1 MLTLCLAAFDYD
13 YGVLED
19 AEQSTL
25 AKAYHGILY
34 ASVLSSRVDCLQR
47 SGCIY
52 SKDAEFR
59 LPGAMMLFRAAW
71 DYIPVPVLK
80 LFQYLPVDPFTRILS
95 LRRLY
100 ISVGKQILREKR
112 PELDAEKRPNSKDIM
127 SILSMY
133 RLSQRIPQSADATIA
148 TVKANASSE
157 AKTRLNDDE
166 LMAEMY
172 TLTLAG
178 HETTATT
185 ISFLM
190 YQLSLHPEY
199 QARMR
204 QEIREVRARVSART
218 GIDFTMEDLDNMPL
232 CLNAIKVCIAMCSK
246 KAAVMFIV
254 IISAGN
260 APLPPYR
267 LLPPPCCVQGRRA
280 SAHAPYHLHQRRDH
294 HRDPDQQGPDYHHL
308 VRRVQSVSSPLL
320 CTPFL

>member
-1 MLTLCLAAFDYD
+1 
-13 YGVLED
+13 
-19 AEQSTL
+19 
-25 AKAYHGILY
+25 
-34 ASVLSSRVDCLQR
+34 
-47 SGCIY
+47 
-52 SKDAEFR
+52 
-59 LPGAMMLFRAAW
+59 MMVFRAAW

-127 SILSMY
+127 SILSMLL
-133 RLSQRIPQSADATIA
+133 RLNACHSPLMLPLTA
-148 TVKANASSE
+148 VKANASSE

-204 QEIREVRARVSART
+204 REIREVRARVSART

-232 CLNAIKVCIAMCSK
+232 CLNAIKVCTFTCSK
-246 KAAVMFIV
+246 KATIMFIV
-254 IISAGN
+254 AVPAGN
-260 APLPPYR
+260 APLPSHR
-267 LLPPPCCVQGRRA
+267 LLPPPCRNQGRRA
-280 SAHAPYHLHQRRDH
+280 SAHAPHYLHHRRDH

-308 VRRVQSVSSPLL
+308 VRRVQSVSSPLYCVHL
-320 CTPFL
+320 FSD